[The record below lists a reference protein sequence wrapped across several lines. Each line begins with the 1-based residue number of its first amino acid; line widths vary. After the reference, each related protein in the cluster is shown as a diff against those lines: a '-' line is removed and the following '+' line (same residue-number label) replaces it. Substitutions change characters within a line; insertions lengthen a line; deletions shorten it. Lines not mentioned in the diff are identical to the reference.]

1 MARPEYIEIRG
12 ARQHNLK
19 GIDLRIPRGQLVA
32 FTGVSGSGKS
42 SLAFDTIYAEG
53 QRRYVESLSSY
64 ARQFFD
70 RLPKPDVDQIEGLPP
85 TVAVEQ
91 RAGLVSPRATVA
103 TTTEI
108 HDFVR
113 LLFARVGLPHCHQC
127 GRPLAAQTVDEIVEQ
142 IVSHPVGTR
151 LMVLAPLVRAEK
163 GGHEDVLDR
172 IRREGFVRVRI
183 DRDIVELAD
192 DTTLD
197 ARKPHHV
204 EAVVDRLVIGKDIR
218 ARVSDSVE
226 LALRLSGGMVMV
238 LHEHEGQWIETLCT
252 ERYACP
258 ECKVGLEELSP
269 RIFSFNSPHGACPK
283 CMGLGTVM
291 EFDPDLLVPDPQRPL
306 GEALEPAGRAES
318 SFGAH
323 YQHMVEEFASLCAA
337 DIDEPFDSLP
347 DEQKQVLL
355 QGTDARQRK
364 RYRHAFE
371 GIVPSMT
378 RRLDAADSDAEQDRV
393 QAYMSELPCGAC
405 QGARLR
411 PESLAVKVAE
421 HNIHDVARL
430 SVDAALGFFRHLT
443 LPEESAQI
451 AERVVSETSQ
461 RLQFLSDVGLGY
473 LTLDRRSSTLSGGE
487 LQRIRLATQVGTG
500 LVGMCYVLDEPTIG
514 LHPCDNRNL
523 LDTLA
528 KLRDAGSTV
537 IVVEHDEE
545 TIRSADY
552 VVELGPG
559 PGDEG
564 GHLVAEGATEEFL
577 ASDSLTAQFLSGARA
592 IPIPAKRRTAQPAY
606 ALTVKGARANN
617 LANIDVAIPLGLFVC
632 VTGVSGSGKS
642 TLVLDVLRRALM
654 KQLYG
659 SRPKPGE
666 HDELLGS
673 EFIEKLVVVDQTPIG
688 RSPRSN
694 AATYTRVFAGLR
706 QLFSMTREAKVRGYG
721 PTRFSFNT
729 KGGRCEACEGQG
741 TKKIDMQFLPDIF
754 VTCEVCKGARYNRET
769 LEVRYRG
776 RNIAEIL
783 DMKVSEASE
792 FFKNVPR
799 LKNALGTLSDVG
811 LGYVQLGQSSTA
823 LSGGEA
829 QRVKLAAEL
838 SRRSKGRSL
847 YILDEPTTGL
857 HFADIGRLL
866 EVLNRLVDMGNTV
879 LVIEHNI
886 DVIAAADHLIDLG
899 PGAGH
904 AGGRVVATG
913 TPEEVA
919 ATDGSKTG
927 ECLKDKL
934 KRARGKET
942 TT

>member
-393 QAYMSELPCGAC
+393 QAYMSELPCAAC

-654 KQLYG
+654 KCLYG

-673 EFIEKLVVVDQTPIG
+673 EFVDKVVVVDQTPIG

-838 SRRSKGRSL
+838 SRRSKGRTL

-904 AGGRVVATG
+904 AGGKVVATG